1 MPMSSRLGG
10 PGHPD
15 IGGGLAQ
22 GQLAHGCSCHSSS
35 GVFLPSSLLG
45 RKPGSLRAGDIPCL
59 ETAVLSQQS
68 AVCACRVLSVPGLS
82 AGQQVQGGGR
92 GLRTPLALSP
102 GSFHSRGV

>member
-35 GVFLPSSLLG
+35 GVFF
-45 RKPGSLRAGDIPCL
+45 
-59 ETAVLSQQS
+59 
-68 AVCACRVLSVPGLS
+68 
-82 AGQQVQGGGR
+82 
-92 GLRTPLALSP
+92 ALVSP
-102 GSFHSRGV
+102 GEEARVPEGWRHPLS